1 MKVGEYLFQRLKAAG
16 VGHLFGI
23 PGDFVVPHYALAEE
37 LGFPIV
43 VTTHEPGAGFAADA
57 YARLAGLGA
66 VLTTYGAG
74 ALNMVNAI
82 AQAYAEMSPVLV
94 VSGAPEVQGR
104 RSDALFHHR
113 VKTYESQLNV
123 YREITGAAVALND
136 PLVAAEAI
144 DHVLRIVQGTKRPG
158 YIEVPRDVLHA
169 SIRPYP
175 DRAPAPAQPDPA
187 AVGEAMAEIIGRLQ
201 RSLRPVVYAG
211 IETERFRLR
220 ASLIALVEK
229 LGVPVVTSIE
239 GKCVFPEDHPNFVGI
254 YMGAAGSAAAREQV
268 EGSDCLLVLGAFLT
282 DVSTGFDTARI
293 NRAHVIA
300 ASAEDVSVGHHRYP
314 GITLAELL
322 SRLLASPALPSVGFR
337 GCAPAAPE
345 NSGGEG
351 RLRTAEI
358 IQEVNGLVA
367 AADRYVVVSDVGD
380 CLYASVD
387 LRADLFLGPGYYN
400 SMGFGVPAGLAVPLA
415 RPDRRALVLVG
426 DGAFQMTGLELS
438 TAKRLAQNPIVIVF
452 DNGGYAMMRSIGGAK
467 PYFELPAWDYV
478 GLARALGGR
487 GARVETRAALR
498 AALTEAEMSS
508 DFFLI
513 DAVLDPEDVS
523 ATWRRITH
531 GIHARMRRAGGPAGG
546 VRL

>member
-1 MKVGEYLFQRLKAAG
+1 MTVGEYLFQRLKAGG

-23 PGDFVVPHYALAEE
+23 PGDFVVPHFGLAEE
-37 LGFPIV
+37 LGFAIV

-74 ALNMVNAI
+74 ALNMVNPI
-82 AQAYAEMSPVLV
+82 AQAYAEKSPVIV

-104 RSDALFHHR
+104 RIDALFHHR

-136 PLVAAEAI
+136 PLAAAEAI
-144 DHVLRIVQGTKRPG
+144 EHVLQTARDTKRPG
-158 YIEVPRDVLHA
+158 YIEVPRDVLQA
-169 SIRPYP
+169 GIPSAP
-175 DRAPAPAQPDPA
+175 DRAPLRTELEPA
-187 AVGEAMAEIIGRLQ
+187 AADEALAEVMARL
-201 RSLRPVVYAG
+201 RASRRPVVYAG

-239 GKCVFPEDHPNFVGI
+239 GKCVFPEDHANFVGI
-254 YMGAAGSAAAREQV
+254 YMGAAGSPAAREQV
-268 EGSDCLLVLGAFLT
+268 EASDCLLVLGAFLT

-293 NRAHVIA
+293 NRANVIA
-300 ASAEDVSVGHHRYP
+300 ASAEDVSVGYHRYP

-322 SRLLASPALPSVGFR
+322 RRLLASPALPSFAYR
-337 GCAPAAPE
+337 GCGGQAPPE
-345 NSGGEG
+345 TAGCKG

-358 IQEVNGLVA
+358 IQEVNRIV

-438 TAKRLAQNPIVIVF
+438 TAKRLGQNPIVILF

-487 GARVETRAALR
+487 AARVETRAALR
-498 AALTEAEMSS
+498 LALTEAEMSS

-513 DAVLDPEDVS
+513 DAVLDLNDVS
-523 ATWRRITH
+523 PAWRRITR
-531 GIHARMRRAGGPAGG
+531 GIHARMRASGGRPAAP
-546 VRL
+546 